1 MRIWNW
7 MRRRTL
13 RRWRRYANRK
23 FVKELDR
30 KERINRNLKTALESE
45 KAKVKVQDHEI
56 KTLYA
61 VIARN
66 HTRVEADTAVA
77 AKQIADLTGVDLAK
91 RP

>member
-1 MRIWNW
+1 

-30 KERINRNLKTALESE
+30 LERINRNLKTALESE
-45 KAKVKVQDHEI
+45 QSKAKVHDCEI
-56 KTLYA
+56 KELYA

-77 AKQIADLTGVDLAK
+77 ARQIADLTGGEISK
-91 RP
+91 RH